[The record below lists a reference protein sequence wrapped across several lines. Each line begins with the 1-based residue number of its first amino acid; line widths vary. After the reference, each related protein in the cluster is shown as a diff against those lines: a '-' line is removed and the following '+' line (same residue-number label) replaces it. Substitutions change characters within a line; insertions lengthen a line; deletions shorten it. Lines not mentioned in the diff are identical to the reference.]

1 MVKMSKVLERKGRQ
15 LKSSG
20 QKESPARPEQAA
32 ASQPQAQ
39 QPPQKS
45 APPKPSAPASGA
57 GPAPRPGAP
66 TGKPVGKPA
75 VSHPEV
81 DPALEMSLPGWSED
95 ENERLVS
102 LFAPSSPQAKRI
114 DILRSQLLYPFHGEP
129 PRTILITSA
138 VPSEGKSLL
147 TANLAVSFARG
158 LQQYVM
164 VMDCHLLEPVLH
176 GMLKVPRRPGLTDY
190 LEHGA
195 TVPEIMHW
203 TKVDKLSVIPAG
215 SPSRRSAELLATDR
229 MSALLLELRAR
240 YSDRYIILDTPP
252 VEAFDDPSVLA
263 RMVEGIVFVVLSGS
277 TDRDV
282 IQRALGRLPEDK
294 LIGLV
299 LNDKLAAVSDAFQ
312 VSAHSE
318 LEG

>member
-1 MVKMSKVLERKGRQ
+1 MVKMSKVLERGGRQ

-20 QKESPARPEQAA
+20 RKEMAKPDKGAAPPPEKEAAPA
-32 ASQPQAQ
+32 ASR
-39 QPPQKS
+39 S
-45 APPKPSAPASGA
+45 AAKPAPKPAPSRPSRPAAS
-57 GPAPRPGAP
+57 
-66 TGKPVGKPA
+66 
-75 VSHPEV
+75 PEV
-81 DPALEMSLPGWSED
+81 DPSLDLSLPVWSED

-129 PRTILITSA
+129 PRTIMIASA
-138 VPSEGKSLL
+138 VPAEGKSLL

-229 MSALLLELRAR
+229 MSALIMELRAR

-263 RMVEGIVFVVLSGS
+263 RMVEGIVFVILSGS

-282 IQRALGRLPEDK
+282 INRALGRLPEDK

-318 LEG
+318 LEA

>member
-1 MVKMSKVLERKGRQ
+1 MVKMSKVLERGGRR
-15 LKSSG
+15 LKSPG
-20 QKESPARPEQAA
+20 QKEPDKPEQAPA
-32 ASQPQAQ
+32 
-39 QPPQKS
+39 PPP
-45 APPKPSAPASGA
+45 PPKPAAK
-57 GPAPRPGAP
+57 P
-66 TGKPVGKPA
+66 TAKPA
-75 VSHPEV
+75 AETTAKPAAEGQSPPVSSQEANAPL
-81 DPALEMSLPGWSED
+81 DLSLPVWSED

-102 LFAPSSPQAKRI
+102 LFAPASPQAKRI

-129 PRTILITSA
+129 PRTIMVASA
-138 VPSEGKSLL
+138 VPAEGKSLL

-229 MSALLLELRAR
+229 MSALIMELRAR

-282 IQRALGRLPEDK
+282 INRALGRLPEDK

-318 LEG
+318 LEV